1 MRTNSQRWPINNR
14 PTTIVSL
21 QTTFSTGQ
29 QSVTD
34 GRLTSVST
42 WSAKETAPSPLV
54 LIVDEDLGFVWWL
67 SEMFSAAGCQ
77 VVPAL
82 NPAEIVS
89 ITRELDLTI
98 DMLVVNEELAG
109 ISETIEALS
118 QSQSPKIVAIRDHNS
133 PRDHAAGAHATLE
146 RPSGFGQ
153 VSPQKWQ
160 AAVKKLVKEV
170 QAARI
175 EHPEFS

>member
-1 MRTNSQRWPINNR
+1 M
-14 PTTIVSL
+14 VSL
-21 QTTFSTGQ
+21 QTTFSTRQ
-29 QSVTD
+29 QSVSD
-34 GRLTSVST
+34 GRLRPVSA
-42 WSAKETAPSPLV
+42 WSTKETAPSPLV

-82 NPAEIVS
+82 NHAEIVS
-89 ITRELDLTI
+89 IIRELDLAI
-98 DMLVVNEELAG
+98 DMLVVNEDLAG
-109 ISETIEALS
+109 ISETIEAIS
-118 QSQSPKIVAIRDHNS
+118 QSRSPKIVAIRDHNS
-133 PRDHAAGAHATLE
+133 PRDNAAGAHATLE

-153 VSPQKWQ
+153 VSPKELQ

-170 QAARI
+170 QAARV